1 MLVYRRSEAQ
11 MSAYRYEIEL
21 ARSMGCALLFQRPVA
36 RVEAA
41 ALVVTAPDGREES
54 IAADLIIAAVGQT
67 KRVGFLRD
75 LPDVALDDKGRVVAD
90 KSTYRTTNP
99 RIYAGGDCVN
109 GGKEA
114 VNAVA
119 EGKAA
124 ARAMHAQVLARKT

>member
-1 MLVYRRSEAQ
+1 
-11 MSAYRYEIEL
+11 
-21 ARSMGCALLFQRPVA
+21 
-36 RVEAA
+36 VEAA
-41 ALVVTAPDGREES
+41 ALVVTAPDGHEEP
-54 IAADLIIAAVGQT
+54 IAADLVIAAVGQT

-75 LPDVALDDKGRVVAD
+75 LPDVALDDRGRVVTEQG
-90 KSTYRTTNP
+90 TYRTTNP